1 MESNDTTDAPD
12 KPSTSVR
19 TPNELATAVYATA
32 TVVRVGRMVWLDFFQ
47 SDPHS
52 PDDKPR
58 ATCVARV
65 VLNPDTTRFLIEQ
78 LSEPLSDVD
87 AP

>member
-1 MESNDTTDAPD
+1 
-12 KPSTSVR
+12 
-19 TPNELATAVYATA
+19 
-32 TVVRVGRMVWLDFFQ
+32 MVWLDFFQ

-52 PDDKPR
+52 PDDNPR

-78 LSEPLSDVD
+78 LSEQMPDLD
-87 AP
+87 AS